1 MISVPDGTNVNIP
14 DINLDGK
21 VDDFEM
27 PKININEDRNNNVFK
42 DLFENYLNPE
52 SVEYFKDNS
61 NISLIYNNYDMPNK
75 YNSSADFIKNVE
87 ISRGLFNDYNLDFDS
102 LMDSDP
108 MHWDFSIQELENK
121 INNNYNL
128 TGDTS
133 LYNTQMNQLNE
144 FIRLYNNTQEGE

>member
-1 MISVPDGTNVNIP
+1 
-14 DINLDGK
+14 
-21 VDDFEM
+21 
-27 PKININEDRNNNVFK
+27 
-42 DLFENYLNPE
+42 
-52 SVEYFKDNS
+52 
-61 NISLIYNNYDMPNK
+61 MPNK

>member
-1 MISVPDGTNVNIP
+1 MN
-14 DINLDGK
+14 
-21 VDDFEM
+21 DFEL
-27 PKININEDRNNNVFK
+27 PKININKDKNNNVFK
-42 DLFENYLNPE
+42 DLFANYLDQE
-52 SVEYFKDNS
+52 SVEYFEDNS
-61 NISLIYNNYDMPNK
+61 NISLIYNNYDMSNK

>member
-1 MISVPDGTNVNIP
+1 MN
-14 DINLDGK
+14 
-21 VDDFEM
+21 DFEL
-27 PKININEDRNNNVFK
+27 PKININKDKNNNVFK
-42 DLFENYLNPE
+42 DLFANYLDQE
-52 SVEYFKDNS
+52 SVEYFEDNS
-61 NISLIYNNYDMPNK
+61 NISLIYNNYDMSNK

-87 ISRGLFNDYNLDFDS
+87 ITRGLFNDYNLDFDS

>member
-1 MISVPDGTNVNIP
+1 
-14 DINLDGK
+14 
-21 VDDFEM
+21 M
-27 PKININEDRNNNVFK
+27 PKININEDKNNNVFK
-42 DLFENYLNPE
+42 DLFENNLNPE

-61 NISLIYNNYDMPNK
+61 NISLIYNNYDMSNK

-87 ISRGLFNDYNLDFDS
+87 ITRGLFNDYNLDFDS

>member
-1 MISVPDGTNVNIP
+1 
-14 DINLDGK
+14 
-21 VDDFEM
+21 M
-27 PKININEDRNNNVFK
+27 PKININEDKNNNVFK
-42 DLFENYLNPE
+42 DLFENNLNPE

-61 NISLIYNNYDMPNK
+61 NISLIYNNYDMSNK

>member
-1 MISVPDGTNVNIP
+1 
-14 DINLDGK
+14 
-21 VDDFEM
+21 M
-27 PKININEDRNNNVFK
+27 PKININEDKNNNVFK
-42 DLFENYLNPE
+42 DLFANYLDQE
-52 SVEYFKDNS
+52 SVEYFEDNS
-61 NISLIYNNYDMPNK
+61 NISLIYNNYDMSNK